1 MLTNFMK
8 QDLKKVIERYKQ
20 LNINA
25 FATIAIFIIIFT
37 EGYFKWFGV
46 AFLALSIYLILME
59 FETLNNIKSKKTLDF
74 TFYTRT
80 DEEVEMFLKNIKRM
94 QMYGFDREVMPIVI
108 DEDLSDKQFS
118 KRFSKIQ
125 EYAISL
131 ENRE

>member
-8 QDLKKVIERYKQ
+8 QDLNKVVDRYKQ

-25 FATIAIFIIIFT
+25 FVTIAIFVIVFT

-59 FETLNNIKSKKTLDF
+59 FETLENIKSKKTLDF
-74 TFYTRT
+74 TFYDRS
-80 DEEVEMFLKNIKRM
+80 DEEVELFLKNIKRM
-94 QMYGFDREVMPIVI
+94 KMYGFDKEIMPIVI

-125 EYAISL
+125 KYADSL
-131 ENRE
+131 KKKD